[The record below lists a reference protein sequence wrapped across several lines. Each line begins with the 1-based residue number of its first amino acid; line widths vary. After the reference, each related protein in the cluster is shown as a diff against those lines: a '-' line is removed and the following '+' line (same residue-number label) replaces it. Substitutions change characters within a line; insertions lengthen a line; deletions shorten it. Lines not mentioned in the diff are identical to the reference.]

1 MKIGIRISCLLALVA
16 ACKGG
21 GGGDVAADERARAEI
36 DSLGREW
43 EEAAN
48 TAQVER
54 LIEIYAPDAVILP
67 PGGPV
72 IEGSETIREL
82 FRQEFERFDTKLAF
96 TTQEIEVAG
105 DMAFRRGRY
114 VWRGTP
120 RLSGQT
126 SRGRFGLTQRGRQA
140 GQLLPGRTG
149 ELAHRIHAE
158 LLWQGPQC
166 LHDRGVGQPVAAHGD
181 AAARQHP
188 DPIGGAAD
196 GQLGDQAGLA
206 DAGLAPH

>member
-1 MKIGIRISCLLALVA
+1 MRIAGGRSYLIVVALALVA
-16 ACKGG
+16 ACQAEE
-21 GGGDVAADERARAEI
+21 GDDAADTQARAEI
-36 DSLGREW
+36 DSLGRQW

-48 TAQVER
+48 RGEVER
-54 LIEIYAPDAVILP
+54 IMEIYAPDAVILP

-96 TTQEIEVAG
+96 TTQEIEVEG

-126 SRGRFGLTQRGRQA
+126 VETTNKFLEVWRRQPD
-140 GQLLPGRTG
+140 GSWKISVDMWNPGEPATG
-149 ELAHRIHAE
+149 
-158 LLWQGPQC
+158 
-166 LHDRGVGQPVAAHGD
+166 GVGVTTTPEA
-181 AAARQHP
+181 P
-188 DPIGGAAD
+188 GAPAD
-196 GQLGDQAGLA
+196 SAI
-206 DAGLAPH
+206 

>member
-1 MKIGIRISCLLALVA
+1 MRIARGRSYAVAVALVA
-16 ACKGG
+16 ACQSGG
-21 GGGDVAADERARAEI
+21 VDDAADTRARAEI
-36 DSLGREW
+36 DSLGRQW

-48 TAQVER
+48 RGQVEG
-54 LIEIYAPDAVILP
+54 IMEIYAPDAVILP

-96 TTQEIEVAG
+96 TTQEIEVDG

-126 SRGRFGLTQRGRQA
+126 VETTNKFLEVWRRQPD
-140 GQLLPGRTG
+140 GTWRISVDMWNPGEPG
-149 ELAHRIHAE
+149 D
-158 LLWQGPQC
+158 G
-166 LHDRGVGQPVAAHGD
+166 GVGITTTPE
-181 AAARQHP
+181 
-188 DPIGGAAD
+188 GASAPAD
-196 GQLGDQAGLA
+196 SAI
-206 DAGLAPH
+206 

>member
-1 MKIGIRISCLLALVA
+1 MRIAGGRSYLIVVALALVA
-16 ACKGG
+16 ACQAEE
-21 GGGDVAADERARAEI
+21 GDDAADTRARAEI
-36 DSLGREW
+36 DSLGRQW

-48 TAQVER
+48 RGEVER
-54 LIEIYAPDAVILP
+54 IMEIYAPDAVILP

-96 TTQEIEVAG
+96 TTQEIEVEG

-126 SRGRFGLTQRGRQA
+126 VETTNKFLEVWRRQPD
-140 GQLLPGRTG
+140 GSWKISVDMWNPGEPATG
-149 ELAHRIHAE
+149 
-158 LLWQGPQC
+158 
-166 LHDRGVGQPVAAHGD
+166 GVGVTTTPEA
-181 AAARQHP
+181 P
-188 DPIGGAAD
+188 GAPAD
-196 GQLGDQAGLA
+196 SAI
-206 DAGLAPH
+206 

>member
-1 MKIGIRISCLLALVA
+1 MRIAGGRSYLIVVALVA
-16 ACKGG
+16 ACQAEE
-21 GGGDVAADERARAEI
+21 GDDAADTRARAEI
-36 DSLGREW
+36 DSLGRQW

-48 TAQVER
+48 RGEVER
-54 LIEIYAPDAVILP
+54 IMEIYAPDAVILP

-96 TTQEIEVAG
+96 TTQEIEVEG

-126 SRGRFGLTQRGRQA
+126 VETTNKFLEVWRRQPD
-140 GQLLPGRTG
+140 GSWKISVDMWNPGEPATG
-149 ELAHRIHAE
+149 
-158 LLWQGPQC
+158 
-166 LHDRGVGQPVAAHGD
+166 GVGVTTTPEA
-181 AAARQHP
+181 P
-188 DPIGGAAD
+188 GAPAD
-196 GQLGDQAGLA
+196 SAI
-206 DAGLAPH
+206 

>member
-1 MKIGIRISCLLALVA
+1 MRIAGGRSFLIVVALALVA
-16 ACKGG
+16 ACKTEE
-21 GGGDVAADERARAEI
+21 GDDAADTRARAEI
-36 DSLGREW
+36 DSLGRQW

-48 TAQVER
+48 RGEVER
-54 LIEIYAPDAVILP
+54 IMEIYAPDAVILP

-96 TTQEIEVAG
+96 TTQEIEVEG

-126 SRGRFGLTQRGRQA
+126 VETTNKFLEVWRRQPD
-140 GQLLPGRTG
+140 GSWKISVDMWNPGEPATG
-149 ELAHRIHAE
+149 
-158 LLWQGPQC
+158 
-166 LHDRGVGQPVAAHGD
+166 GVGVTTTPEA
-181 AAARQHP
+181 P
-188 DPIGGAAD
+188 GAPAD
-196 GQLGDQAGLA
+196 SAT
-206 DAGLAPH
+206 